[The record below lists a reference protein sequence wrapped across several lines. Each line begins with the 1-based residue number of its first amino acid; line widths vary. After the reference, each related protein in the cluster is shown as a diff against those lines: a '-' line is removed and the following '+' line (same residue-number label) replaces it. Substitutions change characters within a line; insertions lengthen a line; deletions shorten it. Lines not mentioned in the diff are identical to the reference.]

1 MTENVTLKISISG
14 VRGVVGDSLTPQLA
28 GRFASAFG
36 TYIGP
41 GKVIV
46 GRDARSS
53 GEMLENAVFAGLIAV
68 GCQPVDIGICPIPS
82 VLLLTKDVRA
92 RGGVVVTASHNPR
105 EWNGLKFLSRRGLY
119 LTASEVEELLDI
131 YHQGEFSFARAD
143 KHRPAISEP
152 HPTRHH
158 LARLLGS
165 LDVGLIRG
173 KKIRVVA
180 DCNNGAGAVLFPEFL
195 EALGCEVT
203 ALNTTPDGTFAHQSE
218 PVPENLTGLCR
229 RVREAGADVGFA
241 QDADADRLAIVD
253 ENGRFIGEEYTLAL
267 SAAFVLRH
275 RKGKLATNL
284 VTSRMIDD
292 IAGAAGCQVVRA
304 PTGEAN
310 VVEAMLREGCIFG
323 GEGNGG
329 SIEPRVV
336 AVRDSLVS
344 IAYVLQYMA
353 ETNKT
358 VSQLV
363 AEIPRYRMIKTKF
376 PCSPGA
382 AAQVAAETHKAF
394 AGRADAQFN
403 TIDGLRIDLPEGW
416 VSVRASN
423 TEPIMRIMAEAR
435 DAAVAQD
442 LVDRV
447 REIADAAIA
456 KAP

>member
-1 MTENVTLKISISG
+1 LRTHGFHVDAVCAVIDAKAIAARRFKVVVDSVNGAGGTVTPILLGRLGCKLVHINA
-14 VRGVVGDSLTPQLA
+14 DPT
-28 GRFASAFG
+28 GRFAH
-36 TYIGP
+36 P
-41 GKVIV
+41 P
-46 GRDARSS
+46 
-53 GEMLENAVFAGLIAV
+53 E
-68 GCQPVDIGICPIPS
+68 
-82 VLLLTKDVRA
+82 
-92 RGGVVVTASHNPR
+92 
-105 EWNGLKFLSRRGLY
+105 
-119 LTASEVEELLDI
+119 
-131 YHQGEFSFARAD
+131 
-143 KHRPAISEP
+143 PAE
-152 HPTRHH
+152 
-158 LARLLGS
+158 
-165 LDVGLIRG
+165 
-173 KKIRVVA
+173 
-180 DCNNGAGAVLFPEFL
+180 
-195 EALGCEVT
+195 
-203 ALNTTPDGTFAHQSE
+203 
-218 PVPENLTGLCR
+218 ENLTQLCQAVQEHR
-229 RVREAGADVGFA
+229 ADVGFA
-241 QDADADRLAIVD
+241 QDPDADRLVIVD

-292 IAGAAGCQVVRA
+292 IAAAAGCQVVRA

-363 AEIPRYRMIKTKF
+363 AEIPRYTMIKTQF